1 MIGRLR
7 FSEREKWLVAAAV
20 AAVLF
25 FFLADAYLLPYWD
38 SLGERAEKIEIDS
51 KRVASYRRILHGQD
65 SVKAA
70 SEAVKQQTASI
81 ENGLLEN
88 RSDALATAE
97 MQGLVKELV
106 LSKGLT
112 LARSDLQ
119 PVKSLSTDYSRVS
132 TRVELAGSIDQF
144 VSLLASIETGE
155 KILSVDEVRLVPASP
170 GNPKNKNVVISL
182 VISALKLSEPGR
194 EAAAKRS

>member
-70 SEAVKQQTASI
+70 LEAVKQKTASI
-81 ENGLLEN
+81 ESGLLEN

-112 LARSDLQ
+112 LTRSDLQ

>member
-1 MIGRLR
+1 VIGRLR

-106 LSKGLT
+106 LSKGLS
-112 LARSDLQ
+112 LSRSDLQ

>member
-1 MIGRLR
+1 VIGRLR

-70 SEAVKQQTASI
+70 LEAVKQKTASI
-81 ENGLLEN
+81 ESGLLEN

-112 LARSDLQ
+112 LTRSDLQ

>member
-1 MIGRLR
+1 VIGRLR

-70 SEAVKQQTASI
+70 LEAVKQKTASI
-81 ENGLLEN
+81 ESGLLEN

>member
-70 SEAVKQQTASI
+70 LEAVKQETASI
-81 ENGLLEN
+81 ESGLLEN

-112 LARSDLQ
+112 LTRSDLQ

-194 EAAAKRS
+194 EAAAKSF

>member
-1 MIGRLR
+1 LR

-70 SEAVKQQTASI
+70 LEAVKQKTASI
-81 ENGLLEN
+81 ESGLLEN

>member
-20 AAVLF
+20 AAALF
-25 FFLADAYLLPYWD
+25 FFLADVYLLPYWD

-51 KRVASYRRILHGQD
+51 KRVGSYRRILHGQD

-70 SEAVKQQTASI
+70 LETVKQQTATI

-97 MQGLVKELV
+97 MQGLVKEMV

-119 PVKSLSTDYSRVS
+119 PVKSLSADYSRVS

-144 VSLLASIETGE
+144 VSLMVRIETGE

-170 GNPKNKNVVISL
+170 GNPKNKNVVVSL
-182 VISALKLSEPGR
+182 VISALKWSEPGP

>member
-7 FSEREKWLVAAAV
+7 LSKREKGLVAGAV

-38 SLGERAEKIEIDS
+38 SLGETAEKIEIDS

-70 SEAVKQQTASI
+70 FEAVKQQTASI
-81 ENGLLEN
+81 EKGLLEN
-88 RSDALATAE
+88 RSDSLATAE
-97 MQGLVKELV
+97 MQGLIKELV

-112 LARSDLQ
+112 LGRSDLQ

-132 TRVELAGSIDQF
+132 TRVDLAGSIDQL
-144 VSLLASIETGE
+144 VNLLASIETGE
-155 KILSVDEVRLVPASP
+155 KILSVDEVRLVPAAP
-170 GNPKNKNVVISL
+170 GNPKNKNVLISL
-182 VISALKLSEPGR
+182 VISALKWSEPGR
-194 EAAAKRS
+194 EAGAKRS